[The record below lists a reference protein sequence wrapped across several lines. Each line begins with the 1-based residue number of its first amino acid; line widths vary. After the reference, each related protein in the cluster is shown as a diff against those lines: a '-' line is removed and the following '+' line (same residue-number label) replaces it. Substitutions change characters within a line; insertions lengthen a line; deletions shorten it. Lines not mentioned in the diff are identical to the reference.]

1 MPAAGFQPALGFGHS
16 ATLTWRTL
24 SACRDRTPAV
34 AAGGARATLELR
46 SREEPANSRLRPRLD
61 RPTVKM
67 YL

>member
-34 AAGGARATLELR
+34 AAGGARATLKLR
-46 SREEPANSRLRPRLD
+46 SREEPANSRLRPRLAAP
-61 RPTVKM
+61 R
-67 YL
+67 